1 MQQLKNKIMGSR
13 EIWWSIGNA
22 TQDFLGFIYDNVG
35 NIFNY
40 SCIVLGFVGLFYW
53 LNLQRKFNNEA
64 ANNPNQ
70 IK

>member
-1 MQQLKNKIMGSR
+1 MHQLKNEIMNSR
-13 EIWWSIGNA
+13 EIWWKIGDG
-22 TQDFLGFIYDNVG
+22 TQWFLGLIYDNVG

-40 SCIVLGFVGLFYW
+40 SCIVLGFIGLFYW
-53 LNLQRKFNNEA
+53 LNYQRKFNNEA